1 MKYNPHEE
9 LLCLSFILL
18 FMTGCTTFQIIDLK
32 PQALNSGY
40 PEYSTNEIAGIES
53 IHVIDSEYR
62 DAWEWEQGLA
72 DALRDEGVFKSVSHS
87 NIDKENVDILIRGE
101 VGGEFRYH
109 GAKNFF
115 TWWPGPFILAH
126 NWRGT
131 RYIYDA
137 HAEIKTIDAS
147 TGQLLG
153 EYHAESSH
161 ELIHKSNNPGPIA
174 AALVIIPGV
183 IKGGISV
190 SPRKKYRQQMYE
202 VAYPNLWK
210 KIAIKIDED
219 QSKKHSQRI
228 ASLEGKCGR
237 ALDEA
242 PEVGMIWSEFTSC
255 QTRKYRLLGQ
265 ELIESGVVSVYIRND
280 RYFRVHVS
288 KDGRIVRWYVKK
300 QRK

>member
-1 MKYNPHEE
+1 MNYNPHKK
-9 LLCLSFILL
+9 LLFLLFILL
-18 FMTGCTTFQIIDLK
+18 FITGCTTFDIVDLK
-32 PQALNSGY
+32 PQALPSSNS
-40 PEYSTNEIAGIES
+40 EYSTTAIAGVETIY
-53 IHVIDSEYR
+53 VIDSEYR
-62 DAWEWEQGLA
+62 DASGWEQGLA
-72 DALRDEGVFKSVSHS
+72 EALRDEGVFISVSHPYINKE
-87 NIDKENVDILIRGE
+87 NIDILFSGE
-101 VGGEFRYH
+101 VEGEFRHH

-115 TWWPGPFILAH
+115 TWWPGPFIFAH

-137 HAEIKTIDAS
+137 RADIKAIDAS
-147 TGQLLG
+147 TGELLG

-161 ELIHKSNNPGPIA
+161 ELIHQSNNPGPLIS
-174 AALVIIPGV
+174 ALVIIPGI
-183 IKGGISV
+183 IKGAISV
-190 SPRKKYRQQMYE
+190 SPREKYRQQMYE

-219 QSKKHSQRI
+219 QSKKHSQRV

-237 ALDEA
+237 HLDEA
-242 PEVGMIWSEFTSC
+242 PEVGMVWSEFTSC

-280 RYFRVHVS
+280 RYFRVHIS